1 MTQVYEKLSRSE
13 RQNLQNGFLA
23 YVRQRDGEVDLAREW
38 LSHREAYFQQNK
50 AEPVRSN
57 RQIDRAKFTRNL
69 STTKIDP
76 DLDEVMLWLLA
87 TAKANRSERYG
98 IEISKRT
105 RLGGVKAS
113 LNTPLVYLTVEE
125 FYHTR
130 VLLDAVKVFGLDI
143 QIEPPASR
151 FNRLAIQGMV
161 YLPEKVSAP
170 LALAGEVLGVIAFT
184 LLRDKAAE
192 LFANEPQVVERV
204 QSLYDQILIDEIGH
218 VAYARAS
225 NGWLGLKVAE
235 LIQPVLVKTMLR
247 EVPELVKLFGLD
259 KILAE
264 IKRIDAYMQGSNLP
278 VQPYRFSL
286 PGNEFPG

>member
-1 MTQVYEKLSRSE
+1 MPQVYEKLSRAQ
-13 RQNLQNGFLA
+13 RHTLQRGFLA
-23 YVRQRDGEVDLAREW
+23 YVQERDGEVDLTREW
-38 LSHREAYFQQNK
+38 LSHREAYFEQNK
-50 AEPVRSN
+50 ARPVRSR

-105 RLGGVKAS
+105 RLGGSKAN
-113 LNTPLVYLTVEE
+113 LNENEPLVYLTVEE

-130 VLLDAVKVFGLDI
+130 VLLDAVKIFGLDI
-143 QIEPPASR
+143 EIEPPVSR
-151 FNRLAIQGMV
+151 FNRLAIGGMV

-184 LLRDKAAE
+184 LLRDKAAQ
-192 LFANEPQVVERV
+192 LFADEPQVVERV
-204 QSLYDQILIDEIGH
+204 QSLYNQILVDEIGH
-218 VAYARAS
+218 VAYARAT

-235 LIQPVLVKTMLR
+235 LIQPTLVKAMLR
-247 EVPELVKLFGLD
+247 EVPELVKLFGTAQ
-259 KILAE
+259 ILAE
-264 IKRIDAYMQGSNLP
+264 IKRIDLYMQASNLP
-278 VQPYRFSL
+278 IQPYYFS
-286 PGNEFPG
+286 PA